1 MAVSKIAFFLKRR
14 LNYASCQ
21 SLYVHMHCMEGGR
34 EKRKMKRGV
43 FSSCVMKKGGE
54 GEGEGGAGVPLPST
68 PLIDGG
74 GDAISLFYF
83 HLLRVLSSWQEKE
96 GKTLKKEIH
105 IHAGLSSFL
114 SFAVE
119 ICICAF
125 LSRQG

>member
-1 MAVSKIAFFLKRR
+1 MSKIAFFLKRR

-21 SLYVHMHCMEGGR
+21 GLYVHMHCMEGWR

-43 FSSCVMKKGGE
+43 FSSCVMKKGG
-54 GEGEGGAGVPLPST
+54 GRCRGPPSFYS
-68 PLIDGG
+68 PNRHGG
-74 GDAISLFYF
+74 GDAISFFYF

-105 IHAGLSSFL
+105 IHAGLSSSFL